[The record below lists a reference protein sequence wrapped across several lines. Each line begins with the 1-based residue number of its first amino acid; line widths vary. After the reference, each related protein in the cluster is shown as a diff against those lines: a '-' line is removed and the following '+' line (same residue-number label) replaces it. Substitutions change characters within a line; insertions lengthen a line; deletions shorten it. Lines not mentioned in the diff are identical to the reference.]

1 MKQSTIS
8 SPCSQNPTGTGKR
21 LKGGRRWT
29 ASEELSLIASEPP
42 IRTRCCN
49 GAVITQIRIDGRVS
63 RRPKQK
69 TLLKSPRKGDE
80 ERLSLVPERGLEPPR
95 P

>member
-1 MKQSTIS
+1 MNKTFGSEDMTGCEES
-8 SPCSQNPTGTGKR
+8 FPYTPTELLSGAP
-21 LKGGRRWT
+21 RR
-29 ASEELSLIASEPP
+29 SLV
-42 IRTRCCN
+42 RTKYN
-49 GAVITQIRIDGRVS
+49 E
-63 RRPKQK
+63 PKQK